1 MIEIFIAFGAG
12 LLSFLSPCVLPL
24 IPGYISYVSG
34 SSLNEL
40 LKKKE
45 INLIPTILFVFGFS
59 LIFIFFGAT
68 ATTIGKL
75 LLKNSN
81 ELRIVAGIV
90 IIILSLH
97 ILKVINIKFLNYE
110 KRVHSEINQGF
121 FAPILIGMAFAFGW
135 TPCIGPML
143 GSILILASTT
153 ESISQGVLLLSFYSL
168 GLGIPFIL
176 SGYLIQKFILI
187 SKNLKKKMNVIEK
200 TGGTLLLLTG
210 FLIITDQL
218 QILGFYLLEYLPFLG
233 NIG

>member
-40 LKKKE
+40 LEKKE

-81 ELRIVAGIV
+81 ELRIVAGII

-153 ESISQGVLLLSFYSL
+153 ESISQGVVLLSFYSL
-168 GLGIPFIL
+168 DLGIPFIL

-200 TGGTLLLLTG
+200 TGVTLLLLTG

-218 QILGFYLLEYLPFLG
+218 QIFGFYLLEYLPFLG

>member
-1 MIEIFIAFGAG
+1 MNAHFFSSIF
-12 LLSFLSPCVLPL
+12 L
-24 IPGYISYVSG
+24 
-34 SSLNEL
+34 
-40 LKKKE
+40 KE

-153 ESISQGVLLLSFYSL
+153 ESISQGVVLLSFYSL

-187 SKNLKKKMNVIEK
+187 SKNLKKKNECNRKNWRNFTSFNRIFNYYRS
-200 TGGTLLLLTG
+200 TSN
-210 FLIITDQL
+210 FR
-218 QILGFYLLEYLPFLG
+218 ILPS
-233 NIG
+233 

>member
-40 LKKKE
+40 LEKKE

-187 SKNLKKKMNVIEK
+187 SKNLKQKMNVIEK

-233 NIG
+233 KIG

>member
-40 LKKKE
+40 LEKKE

-81 ELRIVAGIV
+81 ELRIVAGTV

-153 ESISQGVLLLSFYSL
+153 ESISQGVVLLSFYSL